1 MAEMV
6 LKARIKIQA
15 IFTKIYKLKNKL
27 LYISKIQIFIHRRIF
42 QKRCLFRKFKMICT
56 LLTAIYIQIKS

>member
-27 LYISKIQIFIHRRIF
+27 LYISKIQTFIHRIF
-42 QKRCLFRKFKMICT
+42 QKRCLFRKFQMICT
-56 LLTAIYIQIKS
+56 VLTAIYIQNKS